1 MLPAEGGEKP
11 DLVDKVLGLDFLPR
25 RERDRKQRQEII
37 GAYERFQGDTGS
49 TEVQVALLTQKI
61 RDLAEHM
68 RQHKKDYASR
78 RGLEAQL
85 VQRRKLL
92 TYLRRSKFDVYAA
105 LISRLGLKDSYAPQ
119 DRYTSRY
126 KAADRR

>member
-1 MLPAEGGEKP
+1 M
-11 DLVDKVLGLDFLPR
+11 
-25 RERDRKQRQEII
+25 
-37 GAYERFQGDTGS
+37 
-49 TEVQVALLTQKI
+49 LTQKI

-68 RQHKKDYASR
+68 RQHPKDYASR

-119 DRYTSRY
+119 VG
-126 KAADRR
+126 